1 MKIPNVTIQQLLEA
15 GVHLG
20 HKTLRWNP
28 KMKKYIFG
36 KRDSIH
42 IIDLTQTLEL
52 TKVALQKVYETISNN
67 GKILFVSTKKQA
79 SEAIAEVAKETDQ
92 YFVNYRWLGG
102 MLTNWGTISN
112 SIKKLKKLE
121 IDLVAENRGFT
132 KKELLKMSV
141 KKDKLQRSLGGIAEM
156 KKVPDL
162 VFIIDT
168 NYESLAIQESVK
180 LGIPIIAI
188 LDSNSNPD
196 GIDFPIP
203 GNDDA
208 RRAIDLYC
216 NLIKETINAAKKST
230 PKEDKKVDLKNDEKS
245 SKTIQELDR
254 EKLENKFS
262 KDSKETL
269 KLMSDIEKVK
279 KLRELTGAGFKDCN
293 LAIKESD
300 GDIDKAIEILR
311 VKGISKA
318 SKKMSRDAKEGVI
331 AVTENDKQISLI
343 EVNCET
349 DFVAKNDDFVN
360 FVKELSDLNNNVNS
374 NVDELKKS
382 KMSNGQTV
390 DENLVAL
397 IAKIG
402 EKITIGKTKTLSNEG
417 TVKSKYL
424 HTIVKD
430 NLAKLAVAVSL
441 ETSDNSDVVKNFG
454 KQLSMH
460 IAASSPLALD
470 QDSIDQSII
479 DKEQELVTEELK
491 NSGKPDEI
499 AKKISLGKM
508 SKFKEENALLS
519 QAWVMEPKKK
529 VQDIIKELSIPDLKI
544 KEFVR
549 FKIGE

>member
-1 MKIPNVTIQQLLEA
+1 
-15 GVHLG
+15 
-20 HKTLRWNP
+20 
-28 KMKKYIFG
+28 
-36 KRDSIH
+36 
-42 IIDLTQTLEL
+42 
-52 TKVALQKVYETISNN
+52 
-67 GKILFVSTKKQA
+67 
-79 SEAIAEVAKETDQ
+79 
-92 YFVNYRWLGG
+92 
-102 MLTNWGTISN
+102 
-112 SIKKLKKLE
+112 
-121 IDLVAENRGFT
+121 
-132 KKELLKMSV
+132 
-141 KKDKLQRSLGGIAEM
+141 
-156 KKVPDL
+156 
-162 VFIIDT
+162 
-168 NYESLAIQESVK
+168 
-180 LGIPIIAI
+180 
-188 LDSNSNPD
+188 
-196 GIDFPIP
+196 
-203 GNDDA
+203 
-208 RRAIDLYC
+208 
-216 NLIKETINAAKKST
+216 
-230 PKEDKKVDLKNDEKS
+230 
-245 SKTIQELDR
+245 
-254 EKLENKFS
+254 
-262 KDSKETL
+262 
-269 KLMSDIEKVK
+269 MSDIEKVK

-300 GDIDKAIEILR
+300 GDLDKAIEILR

-331 AVTENDKQISLI
+331 AVTENEKQISLI

-374 NVDELKKS
+374 NVENLKKS
-382 KMSNGQTV
+382 KMVNGQSV
-390 DENLVAL
+390 EENLVAL

-441 ETSDNSDVVKNFG
+441 ETNNNSDEVKNFG

-479 DKEQELVTEELK
+479 DNEQELVTEELK
-491 NSGKPDEI
+491 NSGKPEEI

-508 SKFKEENALLS
+508 NKFKEENALLS

-529 VQDIIKELSIPDLKI
+529 VQDIINDLSIPDLKI
-544 KEFVR
+544 KEFIR